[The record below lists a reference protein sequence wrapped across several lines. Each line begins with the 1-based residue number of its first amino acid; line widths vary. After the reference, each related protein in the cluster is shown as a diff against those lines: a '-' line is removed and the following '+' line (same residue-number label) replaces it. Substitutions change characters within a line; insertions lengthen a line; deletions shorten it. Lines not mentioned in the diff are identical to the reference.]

1 MDWSTAASIAT
12 AAGTLVLAIATFASI
27 RSARASARLAERT
40 LLSGMRPVLF
50 PSRDGDPEMRVR
62 WMEQRLDIVPGGR
75 ALFDIGPEAV
85 YMAINL
91 RNVGSGLAVLHAWH
105 VRKVGDVNA
114 VADMPPLDDF
124 RRQSRD
130 LFIPPNGTGFWQG
143 AVRGIDDPDRNVLIY
158 AAERADEYRILVDLL
173 YGDLEGGQRTISRF
187 TIFPA
192 DDGWRADVLR
202 HWFIDNPDP
211 R

>member
-12 AAGTLVLAIATFASI
+12 AFGTLVLAIATFASI
-27 RSARASARLAERT
+27 RSARASARLAERS
-40 LLSGMRPVLF
+40 LLAGMRPVLF
-50 PSRDGDPEMRVR
+50 PSRDDDPEVRVR
-62 WMEQRLDIVPGGR
+62 WMEQRLDVVPGGH
-75 ALFDIGPEAV
+75 ALFEVGPDAV
-85 YMAINL
+85 YMAINV
-91 RNVGSGLAVLHAWH
+91 RNVGAGLAVLHAWH
-105 VRKVGDVNA
+105 VRKIADVTA
-114 VADMPPLDDF
+114 VADPPPVEDF

-143 AVRGIDDPDRNVLIY
+143 AVRGVDDPDRRMLI
-158 AAERADEYRILVDLL
+158 AASERAEEYRIIVDLL

-187 TIFPA
+187 TIFRL
-192 DDGWRADVLR
+192 DGDWRADVLR